1 MNAKMNDLL
10 TMKDFNSFLNMH
22 PNTVYKL
29 VKKSEIPV
37 IKRKGDRAVFK
48 SFEFL
53 RIKWKS

>member
-1 MNAKMNDLL
+1 MNDLL

-29 VKKSEIPV
+29 VKKGEIPV
-37 IKRKGDRAVFK
+37 IKRKGERGVFK

>member
-1 MNAKMNDLL
+1 MNKLFTVKDLSSYQN
-10 TMKDFNSFLNMH
+10 KFH

-29 VKKSEIPV
+29 VKKGEIPV

-53 RIKWKS
+53 RTEWKS